1 MKKNIL
7 ITGSEGFIGS
17 HLTEFLVRKGH
28 NVTALVLYNSFG
40 SWGWLET
47 LPKNIKNNINVI
59 LGDVTDDELISKI
72 TNRKDIVYHLAAL
85 IGIPYSYIAPKS
97 YINTNIVGT
106 YNILNASLNSS
117 CESVV
122 VTSTSEVYGTA
133 EYTPIDENH
142 VLKGQSPYSATKIAA
157 DKIAESYFYSFG
169 LPVKIARPFNT
180 YGPRQSARAII
191 PNIISQLMSKQK
203 FLKVGNLNT
212 FRDFNY
218 VTDVARGVYEISKL
232 NKLNGTSTNIS
243 SGKKVSIKEL
253 IKKISK
259 KITPNEI
266 PKIKIEK
273 KRKRSNSSEV
283 FELQGDNNKIK
294 KYTNWQ
300 QKITLDQGLDKVI
313 EWFKTGDNLKNYKS
327 NIYNI

>member
-1 MKKNIL
+1 MKKLLKKKKIKHQVFPILEKWDDIGTIKDLKKIKLMKKNIL

-72 TNRKDIVYHLAAL
+72 TKRKDIVYHLAAL

-218 VTDVARGVYEISKL
+218 VTDVAREEYMK
-232 NKLNGTSTNIS
+232 
-243 SGKKVSIKEL
+243 
-253 IKKISK
+253 
-259 KITPNEI
+259 
-266 PKIKIEK
+266 
-273 KRKRSNSSEV
+273 
-283 FELQGDNNKIK
+283 F
-294 KYTNWQ
+294 
-300 QKITLDQGLDKVI
+300 QK
-313 EWFKTGDNLKNYKS
+313 
-327 NIYNI
+327 